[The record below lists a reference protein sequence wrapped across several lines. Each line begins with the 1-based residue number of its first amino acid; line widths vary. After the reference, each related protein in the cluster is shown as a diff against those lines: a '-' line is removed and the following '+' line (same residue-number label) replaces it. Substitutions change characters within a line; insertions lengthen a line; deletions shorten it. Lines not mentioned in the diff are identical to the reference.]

1 MRKSDLR
8 LCGLAAGIVIAAVAN
23 ITPGVSLFGTQ
34 GYALAAS
41 ASDKAK
47 GRSDLEQVIKSLQA
61 VDVAYAAGNTAEA
74 QARYAD
80 AVAGW
85 KRIAPMISARE
96 AREQQLLFD
105 ALGNQL
111 RTSVPATQIKST
123 VTGMLDE
130 LHDDIEAE
138 LK

>member
-1 MRKSDLR
+1 MRKGDLR
-8 LCGLAAGIVIAAVAN
+8 LFGLAAGIVITAAAS
-23 ITPGVSLFGTQ
+23 ICPGVPLSSTQ
-34 GYALAAS
+34 GHALAAS
-41 ASDKAK
+41 VSDKAQ
-47 GRSDLEQVIKSLQA
+47 GRKDLEQVIKSLQA

-74 QARYAD
+74 QARYGD
-80 AVAGW
+80 ALAGW
-85 KRIAPMISARE
+85 KRIAPLISARE

-105 ALGNQL
+105 SLSNQL
-111 RTSVPATQIKST
+111 RTSVPATQIKAT